1 MIRALRTGA
10 SGMTAQQLNVDTI
23 ANNLSNINTTGFK
36 RSKVEFQ
43 DVLYQ
48 NLRQAGSSASAEN
61 IIPVSLEIGYGS
73 KPIST
78 SRIFNEGSLTP
89 TDQPLDL
96 AITGDGFF
104 QISMADGSI
113 AYSRDG
119 SFKLSADG
127 RVVTNDGFFLM
138 PDLTIP
144 QDAEQ
149 ISVGLDG
156 TVQVYLPGQPEPQDI
171 GRMELAKFLNPGG
184 LNAVGHNLFTATVS
198 SGDPILGNPSEG
210 GFGEVAQGYL
220 EMSNVEVVEEMVNMI
235 IAQRAYE
242 INSKAIQTADD
253 MASLANNLKR

>member
-10 SGMTAQQLNVDTI
+10 SGMMAQQLNVDTI

-36 RSKVEFQ
+36 KSKVEFQ

-48 NLRQAGSSASAEN
+48 NVRRAGTNVATEN
-61 IIPVSLEIGYGS
+61 VVPVSLEIGYGS

-78 SRIFNEGSLTP
+78 SRIFSEGSLLP
-89 TDQPLDL
+89 TDQPLDI
-96 AITGDGFF
+96 AITGPGFF
-104 QISMADGSI
+104 QITRPDGST

-119 SFKLSADG
+119 SLKLSADG
-127 RVVTNDGFFLM
+127 RMVTNDGFFLI
-138 PDLTIP
+138 PDMTIP
-144 QDAEQ
+144 QDAVQ
-149 ISVGLDG
+149 ISIGIDG
-156 TVQVYLPGQPEPQDI
+156 TVQVKLPGQPEPQEI
-171 GRMELAKFLNPGG
+171 GRIELAKFLNPSG
-184 LNAVGHNLFTATVS
+184 LSAIGHNLFVTTAA
-198 SGDPILGNPSEG
+198 SGDPILGNPSED
-210 GFGEVAQGYL
+210 GFGELAQGYL

>member
-48 NLRQAGSSASAEN
+48 NIRRAGTSAAGES
-61 IIPVSLEIGYGS
+61 IVPVNLEIGYGA

-78 SRIFNEGSLTP
+78 SRIFSEGSLNP

-104 QISMADGSI
+104 QIALPDGSTG
-113 AYSRDG
+113 YTRDG
-119 SFKLSADG
+119 SLKLSSDG
-127 RVVTNDGFFLM
+127 RLVTNDGFFLM

-144 QDAEQ
+144 QDAES
-149 ISVGLDG
+149 ISIGLDG
-156 TVQVYLPGQPEPQDI
+156 TVQVYQPDQAEPQDI
-171 GRMELAKFLNPGG
+171 GQIELAKFLNPGG
-184 LNAVGHNLFTATVS
+184 LNAIGHNLFKMTVS

-210 GFGEVAQGYL
+210 GFGEISQGYL

-253 MASLANNLKR
+253 MASLANSLKR